1 MTLKDITNTLTFT
14 FDFFNQNE
22 AVAIPSGDITAEEDI
37 IGSYVAA
44 AYLESGAPLDL
55 LLIIGKTY
63 ESTITIGIRCP
74 VGDLGG
80 LYPVDPNDL
89 PWQMWPNEI
98 LPKDYPYFP
107 LAEQAFA
114 LAKQIIDYDEN
125 IDEYLKTGCI
135 QSFKQ
140 RDLAKAFSL
149 GLPDSAWPYH
159 YVITAL
165 QFFSLDINSL
175 QAYLPSSLPDMYY
188 EAGWSFQGRNPLFV
202 VLMIHGSAIKAG
214 RTWNEWIFAND
225 LIDKT
230 IETDFKNL
238 AALIEHATANEYY
251 DLMSLTID
259 WDYWAVV
266 LLPCQQAAR
275 EILTRLGWSIT
286 QIIPIYTARQV
297 IGFDEVYHLQQS
309 DI

>member
-14 FDFFNQNE
+14 FDFFNQSE

-37 IGSYVAA
+37 MGSYVAA
-44 AYLESGAPLDL
+44 AYLESGAALDL
-55 LLIIGKTY
+55 LLMIGKTY
-63 ESTITIGIRCP
+63 ESAITIGIRCP
-74 VGDLGG
+74 VGNIEG

-98 LPKDYPYFP
+98 LPKDYPCFP

-125 IDEYLKTGCI
+125 INEYLRTGCI

-140 RDLAKAFSL
+140 RNLAKAFSL

-175 QAYLPSSLPDMYY
+175 QAYLPSFLPDMYY
-188 EAGWSFQGRNPLFV
+188 EAGGSFRGVNPLFV
-202 VLMIHGSAIKAG
+202 LLAVQSNAIIHGI
-214 RTWNEWIFAND
+214 TWNEWIFAND

-238 AALIEHATANEYY
+238 AALIEHATANEHY

-259 WDYWAVV
+259 WDYWAVE

-275 EILTRLGWSIT
+275 DILTRLGWPMT

-297 IGFDEVYHLQQS
+297 IGFDEVCHLQQS

>member
-1 MTLKDITNTLTFT
+1 MMLKDISNTLTLT
-14 FDFFNQNE
+14 FSFFNQNQT
-22 AVAIPSGDITAEEDI
+22 VAIASGDISSEDEI

-55 LLIIGKTY
+55 LLTIGKTH
-63 ESTITIGIRCP
+63 ESAVTIGIRCP
-74 VGDLGG
+74 VGDVDR

-98 LPKDYPYFP
+98 LPKDYPHFP
-107 LAEQAFA
+107 LAEKAFA

-125 IDEYLKTGCI
+125 IDEYLKTGLI
-135 QSFKQ
+135 QSLDQ
-140 RDLAKAFSL
+140 RDLTKAFAL

-188 EAGWSFQGRNPLFV
+188 EAGWSFRGRNPLFV
-202 VLMIHGSAIKAG
+202 LLTTHAFAIEAG
-214 RTWNEWIFAND
+214 TNWNEWIYTND

-230 IETDFKNL
+230 IEADFKNL
-238 AALIEHATANEYY
+238 ATLIQQAITNDHF
-251 DLMSLTID
+251 DLMSLTTD
-259 WDYWAVV
+259 WEYWAIA
-266 LLPCQQAAR
+266 LLPCQQAAKQ
-275 EILTRLGWSIT
+275 ILVRLGWPIT
-286 QIIPIYTARQV
+286 AITPMYTARQV
-297 IGFDEVYHLQQS
+297 IGFDEIY
-309 DI
+309 